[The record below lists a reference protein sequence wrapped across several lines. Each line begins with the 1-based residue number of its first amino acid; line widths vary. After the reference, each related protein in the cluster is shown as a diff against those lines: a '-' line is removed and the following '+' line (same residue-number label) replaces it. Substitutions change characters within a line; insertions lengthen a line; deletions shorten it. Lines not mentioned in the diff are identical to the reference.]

1 MGREDQ
7 KRLRNLLLRFKNK
20 GNACVLEKGRIH
32 VHRRSMRHEPA
43 VMTIVVVICIHVL
56 HALKKEKKKWKNGR
70 KEGERKK
77 EKKLYRHIDHGT

>member
-7 KRLRNLLLRFKNK
+7 KRLRNLLLGFKNK

-32 VHRRSMRHEPA
+32 VHRRSVKHEPA

-56 HALKKEKKKWKNGR
+56 HVLKKEKKKKNEKR
-70 KEGERKK
+70 KERGGKGKRK
-77 EKKLYRHIDHGT
+77 EAL